1 MTSLHSAR
9 ILIVDDEVEIRDL
22 LLTRLQ
28 MEGYECAQAA
38 GTEAALR
45 YLDQTP
51 CDVVVSDLRM
61 AGRSGLALLDE
72 VKRAYPKTAVIL
84 ATGENDIRVAIEAMK
99 QGAADYLLKPFQFD
113 LVTAGIARAL
123 EKKRLENEIENYR
136 LRLEQMV
143 SERTRQL
150 QEAMKQVEHTYDAT
164 LQALGAALDMRA
176 TEVAGHSLRVSR
188 FSEEIA
194 RRMGFEGE
202 DLRNI
207 LRGAFLHD
215 IGKLGIPDAILLKN
229 GRLTAQEKMVME
241 SHVRLGYDM
250 VQRIEFLEAAA
261 DIVLNHQERYDG
273 LGYPRGMKGEE
284 IPLAARIF
292 SVADALDAMT
302 SDRPYRAALPFAI
315 ARAEIVRE
323 AGRQFDPAV
332 VDVFLSIPEER
343 WRHIRDEVDQESYTQ
358 QVIRHR
364 AGAPSVPPASEV
376 VMLPRMRAA
385 AGEA

>member
-1 MTSLHSAR
+1 MTSLQSAR
-9 ILIVDDEVEIRDL
+9 ILIVDDEAEIRDL

-45 YLDQTP
+45 YLDQMP

-150 QEAMKQVEHTYDAT
+150 QEAMRQVERTYDAT

-323 AGRQFDPAV
+323 AGRQFDPSV

-364 AGAPSVPPASEV
+364 AGAPAVPPASEV